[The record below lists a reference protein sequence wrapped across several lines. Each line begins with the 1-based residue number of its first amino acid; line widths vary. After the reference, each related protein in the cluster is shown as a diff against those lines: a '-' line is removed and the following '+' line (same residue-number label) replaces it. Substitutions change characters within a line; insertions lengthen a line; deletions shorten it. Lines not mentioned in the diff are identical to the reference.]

1 MKHIHKI
8 IIIFIGL
15 NIIITTL
22 LTTLKDEFFEL
33 DTILEDINVE
43 K

>member
-8 IIIFIGL
+8 IINFIGL